1 MPYHDCTEYFGPD
14 LDEPRAF
21 PHDEWFPPAV
31 QHDLINAACVAPL
44 ALFWARRLLRAT
56 SLARAPPRAGVD
68 PVTYRP
74 PPLALAASAL
84 CFGASGLALS
94 ASACACAFSWTFL
107 GLRRWDGQPVQH
119 LRARANFTAG
129 LKLRGYAGW
138 VLPAPAEEGRRD
150 FKDFM

>member
-94 ASACACAFSWTFL
+94 ASACACAFYWTFL
-107 GLRRWDGQPVQH
+107 GLRRWSIACYLGY
-119 LRARANFTAG
+119 
-129 LKLRGYAGW
+129 LKLGLGPSLAG
-138 VLPAPAEEGRRD
+138 
-150 FKDFM
+150 